1 MSNNK
6 TVKWKRFSR
15 ASYAVFNS
23 LHKQIAIGVLTA
35 AMLQSAG
42 IKASNTTGKGNA
54 RFAGNTE
61 ARTEDNA
68 LLLDTLGIGLDDVEI
83 LGTRVPLSDSQAP
96 RMVTVMKAADI
107 KAAAVHS
114 INDLLEYAAGID
126 VRQRGELGVQTDIAV
141 RGGTFDQVTL
151 LLNGVNISSPHTGH
165 LSADFPVS
173 IDDIERIEVI
183 EGPAARVFGTSAF
196 TGVVN
201 IVTKSA
207 GKEDNG
213 SVSDFISPLKATIHA
228 RGGSYGYAAA
238 DVRLA
243 MKHQVGGNASF
254 AHSMSGGYARSDG
267 DTQNSFF
274 TNSHLFYQAR
284 YTSDKVKVDAQ
295 IGYSYKPYGANTFY
309 GLASTDQWESN
320 ERLLASVSAE
330 TQVGNLHLKPMA
342 YWNRWNDHY
351 QWHRNVSPAG
361 ENFHQVDVYALA
373 INSWLD
379 SPIGKTAF
387 GVEMKSDA
395 IWSTNLGRPLEE
407 DEYRNTAG
415 HDGTPD
421 RQYTHYDQRTNISAY
436 IEHNILLRQWTVSLG
451 LLANYNT
458 GLDERWR
465 FYPGIDISYR
475 PTEKMKLF
483 ASWNMALRM
492 PTFTDLYYSGTNI
505 EGNSNL
511 KPEKTNDI
519 ALGAKYRTTALE
531 LQAETFY
538 SHKSDMIDWVVYED
552 ETYDNEGN
560 SIPKKEWIYR
570 SGNFKLD
577 NYGVELNAAVMPREL
592 LGEHSPLRRIAVS
605 YAYISENIAHERP
618 VALSKYAQEYL
629 KHKVVVQADGTIWRN
644 LNISLAWRWQE
655 REGAGNAPYAL
666 LDGKLS
672 WDTAAWSAYVDCTNI
687 LDKTYY
693 DYSIVRQPGRWFKA
707 GIVMKF

>member
-42 IKASNTTGKGNA
+42 IKARTATADGSNSI
-54 RFAGNTE
+54 AGNTAE
-61 ARTEDNA
+61 RTEDNA
-68 LLLDTLGIGLDDVEI
+68 LLLDSLGIGLEGVEI
-83 LGTRVPLSDSQAP
+83 LGTRVPLNDSQAP

-165 LSADFPVS
+165 LTADFPVS
-173 IDDIERIEVI
+173 VDDIERIEVI

-207 GKEDNG
+207 EKEDNG
-213 SVSDFISPLKATIHA
+213 SISHFLSPLKATLHA

-238 DVRLA
+238 DLRLA
-243 MKHQVGGNASF
+243 IKHEFGGNNAL

-267 DTQNSFF
+267 ATPNSFF
-274 TNSHLFYQAR
+274 TNSHFFYQAR
-284 YTSDKVKVDAQ
+284 YTADNVKVDAQ
-295 IGYSYKPYGANTFY
+295 IGYSYKPYAANTFY
-309 GLASTDQWESN
+309 GIASTDQWESN
-320 ERLLASVSAE
+320 ERLLASLSAE
-330 TQVGNLHLKPMA
+330 TQIGKLHLKPMA

-361 ENFHQVDVYALA
+361 ENFHQVDVYALSL
-373 INSWLD
+373 NSWLD

-387 GVEMKSDA
+387 GVEMRSDA
-395 IWSTNLGRPLEE
+395 IWSTSLGKTLEE

-415 HDGTPD
+415 HDGTPE
-421 RQYTHYDQRTNISAY
+421 RQYTHYDYRTNISAY
-436 IEHNILLRQWTVSLG
+436 IEHNILLEQWTVSLG
-451 LLANYNT
+451 VLANHNT

-475 PTEKMKLF
+475 PTEKTKLF

-492 PTFTDLYYSGTNI
+492 PTYTDLYYSGKNI

-519 ALGAKYRTTALE
+519 SIGAKYRATALE

-552 ETYDNEGN
+552 ETRDDNGKP
-560 SIPKKEWIYR
+560 IPQTEWIYR
-570 SGNFKLD
+570 SGNFTLD

-592 LGEHSPLRRIAVS
+592 LGHASPLRRIAVS
-605 YAYISENIAHERP
+605 YDYIS
-618 VALSKYAQEYL
+618 
-629 KHKVVVQADGTIWRN
+629 
-644 LNISLAWRWQE
+644 
-655 REGAGNAPYAL
+655 
-666 LDGKLS
+666 
-672 WDTAAWSAYVDCTNI
+672 
-687 LDKTYY
+687 
-693 DYSIVRQPGRWFKA
+693 
-707 GIVMKF
+707 

>member
-42 IKASNTTGKGNA
+42 IKASNTTGGGNA

-254 AHSMSGGYARSDG
+254 AHSMSG
-267 DTQNSFF
+267 
-274 TNSHLFYQAR
+274 
-284 YTSDKVKVDAQ
+284 
-295 IGYSYKPYGANTFY
+295 
-309 GLASTDQWESN
+309 EC
-320 ERLLASVSAE
+320 
-330 TQVGNLHLKPMA
+330 
-342 YWNRWNDHY
+342 
-351 QWHRNVSPAG
+351 
-361 ENFHQVDVYALA
+361 
-373 INSWLD
+373 
-379 SPIGKTAF
+379 
-387 GVEMKSDA
+387 
-395 IWSTNLGRPLEE
+395 
-407 DEYRNTAG
+407 
-415 HDGTPD
+415 
-421 RQYTHYDQRTNISAY
+421 
-436 IEHNILLRQWTVSLG
+436 
-451 LLANYNT
+451 
-458 GLDERWR
+458 
-465 FYPGIDISYR
+465 
-475 PTEKMKLF
+475 
-483 ASWNMALRM
+483 
-492 PTFTDLYYSGTNI
+492 
-505 EGNSNL
+505 
-511 KPEKTNDI
+511 
-519 ALGAKYRTTALE
+519 
-531 LQAETFY
+531 
-538 SHKSDMIDWVVYED
+538 
-552 ETYDNEGN
+552 
-560 SIPKKEWIYR
+560 IPR
-570 SGNFKLD
+570 
-577 NYGVELNAAVMPREL
+577 
-592 LGEHSPLRRIAVS
+592 
-605 YAYISENIAHERP
+605 
-618 VALSKYAQEYL
+618 
-629 KHKVVVQADGTIWRN
+629 
-644 LNISLAWRWQE
+644 
-655 REGAGNAPYAL
+655 
-666 LDGKLS
+666 
-672 WDTAAWSAYVDCTNI
+672 
-687 LDKTYY
+687 
-693 DYSIVRQPGRWFKA
+693 
-707 GIVMKF
+707 